1 MFCLFILTNNNREWR
16 MNMNKQR
23 FSDIIKKTS
32 DEKDKLGRALIA
44 FASGGFVAII
54 GQIFFDVYNYVLK
67 IDEKD
72 SLTLMLVTIIFL
84 TALLTG
90 IGIFDKIAQK
100 CGAGTFI
107 PISGFSNALT
117 SSALESKSEGL
128 IYGIGSNMFK
138 LAGSVITY
146 GIVSAYILGVLRY
159 IVLVIGGML

>member
-1 MFCLFILTNNNREWR
+1 
-16 MNMNKQR
+16 MNNKQR
-23 FSDIIKKTS
+23 FKDIVEKTE

-44 FASGGFVAII
+44 FFSGGIVALI
-54 GQIFFDVYNYVLK
+54 GQVFFDIYSKFFSIN
-67 IDEKD
+67 EKD
-72 SLTLMLVTIIFL
+72 ALSLMLVTIIFI
-84 TALLTG
+84 TAILTG
-90 IGIFDKIAQK
+90 FGLFDKISQK
-100 CGAGTFI
+100 TGAGTFI

-159 IVLVIGGML
+159 VVLVIGGTL

>member
-1 MFCLFILTNNNREWR
+1 
-16 MNMNKQR
+16 MNKQR
-23 FSDIIKKTS
+23 FNDIVKQTEDK
-32 DEKDKLGRALIA
+32 KDKLGRALIA
-44 FASGGFVAII
+44 FISGGIVALI
-54 GQIFFDVYNYVLK
+54 GQGIYDVYTGVFD
-67 IDEKD
+67 IASKD
-72 SLTLMLVTIIFL
+72 ALSLMLVTIIFI

-107 PISGFSNALT
+107 PISGFANALT

-146 GIVSAYILGVLRY
+146 GIVSAYILGIVRY
-159 IVLVIGGML
+159 IVLLIGGAF

>member
-1 MFCLFILTNNNREWR
+1 
-16 MNMNKQR
+16 MNNKQR
-23 FSDIIKKTS
+23 FKDIVEKTE

-44 FASGGFVAII
+44 FFSGGIVALI
-54 GQIFFDVYNYVLK
+54 GQVFFDIYSKFFSIN
-67 IDEKD
+67 EKD
-72 SLTLMLVTIIFL
+72 ALSLMLVTIIFI
-84 TALLTG
+84 TAILTG
-90 IGIFDKIAQK
+90 FGLFDKISQK
-100 CGAGTFI
+100 TGAGTFI

-159 IVLVIGGML
+159 VVLIIGGTL